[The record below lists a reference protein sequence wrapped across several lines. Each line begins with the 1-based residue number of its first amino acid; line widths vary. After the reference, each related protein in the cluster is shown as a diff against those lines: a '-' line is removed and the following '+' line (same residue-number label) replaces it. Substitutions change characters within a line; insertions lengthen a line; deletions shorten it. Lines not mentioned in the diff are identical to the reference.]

1 MAVRI
6 GKIEL
11 NGVQE
16 LHTEESRTLVEQRVP
31 EQQGSVFQDL
41 GREPVSIILDG
52 LLFSAEALSGLESLR
67 EAQIKAEPL
76 AFAADIVVG
85 SDLTDIIIEDIKIR
99 QVAGYAHRYHY
110 SMRLREYKQPPE
122 PANAA
127 QQPVNDA
134 VAADAESWSDDSLAA
149 ASVLQDPASLPEALE
164 KNPGLLNQL
173 STTDLA
179 GSITQNAGGITGS
192 KFSQILDA
200 VKKVDPA
207 KVIELIQAVR
217 DADSLGQFIQKY
229 ADEGLDF
236 ASNLTGIDLGKAGSL
251 IKALSGGLEFIKALK
266 KIADSASKLINDLGN
281 FDPLAPIKPLLEEIN
296 NE

>member
-1 MAVRI
+1 MTVRI

-41 GREPVSIILDG
+41 GRDPVSIILDG
-52 LLFSAEALSGLESLR
+52 LLFSAEALSSLESLR

-76 AFAADIVVG
+76 AFAADIAVG
-85 SDLTDIIIEDIKIR
+85 TDLTDIIIEDIKIR
-99 QVAGYAHRYHY
+99 QVAGYAHRYRY

-134 VAADAESWSDDSLAA
+134 VATDAETWSADSLAA
-149 ASVLQDPASLPEALE
+149 TSVLQDPSSLVASVQ
-164 KNPGLLNQL
+164 KNPGLLSCL
-173 STTDLA
+173 SADELA
-179 GSITQNAGGITGS
+179 GVISQNVGGMSGS
-192 KFSQILDA
+192 QFGDILNA
-200 VKKVDPA
+200 VKKIDPA
-207 KVIELIQAVR
+207 KVIEVIQAVR
-217 DADSLGQFIQKY
+217 DAGSLGEFIQKY

-236 ASNLTGIDLGKAGSL
+236 ASNLTGVDLRKAGSL
-251 IKALSGGLEFIKALK
+251 IKALSGGLEFLKALK
-266 KIADSASKLINDLGN
+266 EIGDKTSKLLKDLGE
-281 FDPLAPIKPLLEEIN
+281 FDPLASIKPLLEDKE
-296 NE
+296 

>member
-11 NGVQE
+11 VGVQE
-16 LHTEESRTLVEQRVP
+16 IHTEESRTLVEQRVP

-41 GREPVSIILDG
+41 GREPVSIMLDG
-52 LLFSAEALSGLESLR
+52 LLFSAESLNGLESLR

-76 AFAADIVVG
+76 GFAADIAVG
-85 SDLTDIIIEDIKIR
+85 TDLTDIIIEDVKIR

-110 SMRLREYKQPPE
+110 SMRLREYKQPPA

-127 QQPVNDA
+127 QQPVNEA
-134 VAADAESWSDDSLAA
+134 IAADAETWSNDSLAA

-173 STTDLA
+173 STADLA
-179 GSITQNAGGITGS
+179 GSITQNTSSISGS
-192 KFSQILDA
+192 KFSQMLDA
-200 VKKVDPA
+200 VKKIDPA

-217 DADSLGQFIQKY
+217 DAGSLGEFIQKY

-236 ASNLTGIDLGKAGSL
+236 ASNLTGIDLRKAGSL

-266 KIADSASKLINDLGN
+266 KIGDNASKLIKDLSE
-281 FDPLAPIKPLLEEIN
+281 FDPLAPVRPLLEDKK
-296 NE
+296 

>member
-41 GREPVSIILDG
+41 GRDPVSIILDG
-52 LLFSAEALSGLESLR
+52 LLFSAEALSSLENLR
-67 EAQIKAEPL
+67 EAQIKAQPL
-76 AFAADIVVG
+76 AFAADIAVG
-85 SDLTDIIIEDIKIR
+85 TDLTDIIIEDIKIR
-99 QVAGYAHRYHY
+99 QVAGYAHRYRY

-134 VAADAESWSDDSLAA
+134 VAADAETWSDDSLAA
-149 ASVLQDPASLPEALE
+149 ASVLQDPASLPEALQ
-164 KNPGLLNQL
+164 KNPGLLAHV
-173 STTDLA
+173 SASELA
-179 GSITQNAGGITGS
+179 GSISQNASSINGS
-192 KFSQILDA
+192 KFSEILNA
-200 VKKVDPA
+200 VKKIDPA

-217 DADSLGQFIQKY
+217 DAGSLGEFIQKY

-236 ASNLTGIDLGKAGSL
+236 ASNLTGIDLRKAGSL

-266 KIADSASKLINDLGN
+266 KIGDSASKLIKDLGE
-281 FDPLAPIKPLLEEIN
+281 FDPLAPIKPLLDDKK
-296 NE
+296 